1 MRGFLLSLALGVT
14 AFAQAPAIIGFSPAA
29 AKKEVV
35 YEARFRASLT
45 QSHHWVDEAEAL
57 AGMWREQ
64 GLTDVQ
70 LANEK
75 NGNIV
80 SARIAGSEVPEQSVV
95 VTAPMSDLVSITE
108 AITAAMKSGLRPRR
122 TLIFASPAQAEFD
135 FGLFAEGVSGTA
147 VAVIGLNLKTSMQ
160 AVPQLRPALAEL
172 GAYPSEI
179 PKSAFLQNIG
189 VPTIELPSQQSE
201 VAGALALR
209 LANAEI
215 LPFDFQAFAVKLRD
229 WVDSAA
235 TESARKHLDFAPLY
249 DALKEFDRQAVAA
262 KVTVRYTNI
271 TNFGLPTPPNPHR
284 ELNDGFR
291 AFEQGWL
298 VNGQHLL
305 YGVRELPALNAAI
318 DANDWPRAQKQIQ
331 LLADTIKH
339 QANELR
345 KLCTCEV

>member
-1 MRGFLLSLALGVT
+1 MRGLLLSIALCVS
-14 AFAQAPAIIGFSPAA
+14 ALAQAPAIIGFSPAA
-29 AKKEVV
+29 AKKELV
-35 YEARFRASLT
+35 YEARFRAKLSQT
-45 QSHHWVDEAEAL
+45 RHWVDETEAL

-70 LANEK
+70 LPSEK

-80 SARIAGSEVPEQSVV
+80 SARIAGSKVPEQSVV
-95 VTAPMSDLVSITE
+95 VTAPMSELACITE
-108 AITAAMKSGLRPRR
+108 AIAAAMKDGFRPRR
-122 TLIFASPAQAEFD
+122 TLIFASPAPAKFD
-135 FGLFAEGVSGTA
+135 VGPFAQRVSGTA
-147 VAVIGLNLKTSMQ
+147 VAVIGLNLKSSMQ

-172 GAYPSEI
+172 GVYPSET
-179 PKSAFLQNIG
+179 PQSGFLQDFGIPA
-189 VPTIELPSQQSE
+189 VELPSQSE

-215 LPFDFQAFAVKLRD
+215 LPFDYQAFAVKLRE

-235 TESARKHLDFAPLY
+235 TDAARKHLDFAPLY

-262 KVTVRYTNI
+262 KVTVRDTNI

-284 ELNDGFR
+284 ELNEGFR

-305 YGVRELPALNAAI
+305 YGVRELPELNAAI
-318 DANDWPRAQKQIQ
+318 EGNDWASAQKQIQ

-339 QANELR
+339 QANQLR